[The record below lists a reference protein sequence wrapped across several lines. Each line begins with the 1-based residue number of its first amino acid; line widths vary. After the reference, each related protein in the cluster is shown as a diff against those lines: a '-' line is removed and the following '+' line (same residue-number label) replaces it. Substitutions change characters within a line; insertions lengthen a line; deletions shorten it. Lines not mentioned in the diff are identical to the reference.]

1 VLVPLL
7 PIQHLMRHLHHP
19 QNQYTILSQYMNPS
33 HTIMLMVFKMN
44 MLELALRL
52 QKTLMERQSQVT
64 TQFNFQTEEDKML
77 SIQPI
82 IMLDMSPMYRMRA
95 ML

>member
-1 VLVPLL
+1 MFVPLL

-19 QNQYTILSQYMNPS
+19 QNQHTILSQYMNPS
-33 HTIMLMVFKMN
+33 HTIMLMVSKMN
-44 MLELALRL
+44 MLELASRL
-52 QKTLMERQSQVT
+52 QKTPMERLFQAT
-64 TQFNFQTEEDKML
+64 TQFNFQTEEGKML

-82 IMLDMSPMYRMRA
+82 TMLDTSLMYRMRV